1 MKFTNKIKTFILEN
15 NLAYTFST
23 WAPF

>member
-1 MKFTNKIKTFILEN
+1 MKFTNEIKTFILEN
-15 NLAYTFST
+15 NFAYTFST

>member
-1 MKFTNKIKTFILEN
+1 MKFTNEIKTFILEN